1 LDAGS
6 EPGVGVIHQHGIG
19 GEPVGDRVDDALGP
33 VPNELEVLKK
43 CLAVAGS
50 NWSARWMFQPVA
62 IQSWVLAQAADTPPP
77 TVAAKATAV
86 AAAAATSEPRVPSS
100 GRRRMRRRV
109 RGAAGSLSI
118 RSVTLGLRS

>member
-77 TVAAKATAV
+77 TVAAKV